1 MSSRLVYETKRP
13 LESRANSMPLAAGST
28 FGVYS
33 ILGPLG
39 SGGMGEVYRAFDTRL
54 GREVAVKTL
63 PEAFSS
69 DPERLARF
77 EREARMLAALNH
89 PAIAAIYGLEEA
101 GGVRFIVME
110 LVPGDTLSEKLSHG
124 PLPLV
129 EALKIARQIADAL
142 EAAHERGII
151 HRDLKPANIKV
162 TPEGRVK
169 VLDLGLAKAF
179 DAKGTPFEPDV
190 SLSPTIVSDGTQPGV
205 ILGTAEF
212 MSPEQA
218 RGKPVD
224 KRTDIWSFGC
234 VLYELLTG
242 RRIFG
247 GETASDIL
255 AAILTAEPRWD
266 LLPRDTPPRIR
277 ELLRRTLEKDPN
289 RRLRDIGD
297 AGIEI
302 DQARE
307 GFRESPLPIPPP
319 TSRPRV
325 SGKLLAAI
333 GVAAVLVALAAVW
346 IARRPSPPP
355 APGSAIRFL
364 AVLPFKDLSSQP
376 DGQLLGDAFAE
387 TMSARLARVPGL
399 QVVTPRATNEFS
411 AGEKDLERVARSTGA
426 NLILT
431 GAIQRAGDQLR
442 ITCSLVRA
450 PDGVHVGGDEVTTRA
465 SDIFGAQDR
474 LAESVLSWL
483 GAKRGAQSAA
493 QRGAVLLSSAAQ
505 ESYLK
510 AIGALRRYDVPE
522 AIATAVGIL
531 TDLDRRHPDSPL
543 ILAALGR
550 AYLNQFEI
558 TRDPASAERAMAA
571 CEAARK
577 LDDRLPEV
585 HTTLGQVLKMTGKPA
600 EAAEEFERA
609 LAAQPSSIDA
619 LLGLADAYRA
629 TGSSRAEATYRRA
642 LALQPSYWAVYNQFG
657 FFYFRGGRY
666 ADAIPMFRE
675 AIRRR
680 PDSVRVY
687 NNLGAAL
694 FKIDRFAEARQAYQS
709 SIQISPSD
717 GAYTNLGN
725 LEYYV
730 GNYRAAAAAFE
741 DATKLTPGKYLY
753 WANLA
758 DAYRWTPELASR
770 APGAYEKAAHLAQGE
785 LALNPDNAAAHAT
798 LAICDAKLGRM
809 DPARQHIQRALEI
822 EPANPDH
829 LLYAAIIAELAG
841 KSDDAIG
848 WIRKAVK
855 AGLGAAQIERE
866 PELKNL
872 RSFPGFGEAVA
883 SAKGRA

>member
-1 MSSRLVYETKRP
+1 
-13 LESRANSMPLAAGST
+13 MPLAAGSK

-63 PEAFSS
+63 PEEFSR

-101 GGVRFIVME
+101 DGGMFIVME
-110 LVPGDTLSEKLSHG
+110 LVPGETLSEKLSHG
-124 PLPLV
+124 PVPLD

-179 DAKGTPFEPDV
+179 DAKSTGSEPDL

-247 GETASDIL
+247 GETASDVL

-266 LLPRDTPPRIR
+266 LLPPDTPPRVR
-277 ELLRRTLEKDPN
+277 ELLRRSLEKDPN

-302 DQARE
+302 DHARD
-307 GFRESPLPIPPP
+307 GVRERPVAPAVPPA
-319 TSRPRV
+319 PRV
-325 SGKLLAAI
+325 RVSSKRVAAI
-333 GVAAVLVALAAVW
+333 ATAAAAFVLATLW
-346 IARRPSPPP
+346 FARRPLPPVAP
-355 APGSAIRFL
+355 AAAPGVRFL
-364 AVLPFKDLSSQP
+364 AVLPFKDLSGQA

-387 TMSARLARVPGL
+387 TMSARLAKVSGV
-399 QVVTPRATNEFS
+399 QIVTPRATNAFS
-411 AGEKDLERVARSTGA
+411 AGEKDLDRVAKSTGA
-426 NLILT
+426 NLILA

-450 PDGVHVGGDEVTTRA
+450 PDGVHVGGEEVTTSA

-483 GAKRGAQSAA
+483 GAKRGTGSPEHKGSA
-493 QRGAVLLSSAAQ
+493 LLSSESQ

-522 AIATAVGIL
+522 SVATAVRIL
-531 TDLDRRHPDSPL
+531 TDLDRRYPDSPL

-550 AYLNQFEI
+550 AHLNEFEI
-558 TRDPASAERAMAA
+558 TREPASAERAIAA
-571 CEAARK
+571 CAAARK
-577 LDDRLPEV
+577 LDDGLPEV
-585 HTTLGQVLKMTGKPA
+585 HTTLGEVLNLTGKPA
-600 EAAEEFERA
+600 EAKEEFERA
-609 LAAQPSSIDA
+609 LAAQPSSVDA
-619 LLGLADAYRA
+619 LLGLAAAYRS
-629 TGSSRAEATYRRA
+629 TGSPEAEATYRRA
-642 LALQPSYWAVYNQFG
+642 LALQPGYWAVYNQFG
-657 FFYFRGGRY
+657 VFYYRGGRY
-666 ADAIPMFRE
+666 ADAIPMFQQ
-675 AIRRR
+675 AILRQ
-680 PDSVRVY
+680 PDSVRMY

-694 FKIDRFAEARQAYQS
+694 FKTDRFAEARQAYQS
-709 SIQISPSD
+709 SIRIKPSD
-717 GAYTNLGN
+717 GAWTNLGN

-730 GNYRAAAAAFE
+730 GDYRAAAAAFGE
-741 DATKLTPGKYLY
+741 AARMTPGKYLY
-753 WANLA
+753 WANLG
-758 DAYRWTPELASR
+758 DAYRWTPELAIQ
-770 APGAYEKAAHLAQGE
+770 APAAYEKAVRLAEGE
-785 LALNPDNAAAHAT
+785 LALNPDNAGAHAT
-798 LAICDAKLGRM
+798 VAICDAKLGRD
-809 DPARQHIQRALEI
+809 DPARRHIRRALEI
-822 EPANPDH
+822 EPDNPDH
-829 LLYAAIIAELAG
+829 LLYAAIIAEIAG
-841 KSDDAIG
+841 KSDEAID
-848 WIRKAVK
+848 WVRKAMK

-866 PELKNL
+866 PELRKL
-872 RSFPGFGEAVA
+872 RSLPGFGEAIA
-883 SAKGRA
+883 AAKTRT

>member
-1 MSSRLVYETKRP
+1 M
-13 LESRANSMPLAAGST
+13 ALAPGSK
-28 FGVYS
+28 FGTYS

-54 GREVAVKTL
+54 GREVALKTL
-63 PEAFSS
+63 PEAFAG

-89 PAIAAIYGLEEA
+89 PAIAAIYGLEESE
-101 GGVRFIVME
+101 GLRFIVME
-110 LVPGDTLSEKLSHG
+110 LVPGDTLSERLSHG
-124 PLPLV
+124 PLPLD
-129 EALKIARQIADAL
+129 EALQIARQIAEAL

-162 TPEGRVK
+162 TPNGRVK

-179 DAKGTPFEPDV
+179 DAKSTGSEPDL
-190 SLSPTIVSDGTQPGV
+190 SLSPTLVSEGTQPGV

-247 GETASDIL
+247 GETPSDVL

-266 LLPRDTPPRIR
+266 RLPPDTPPRIR
-277 ELLRRTLEKDPN
+277 ELLRRSLEKDPN

-302 DQARE
+302 DHARE
-307 GFRESPLPIPPP
+307 GRREAPPPVPLPVLPAPPA
-319 TSRPRV
+319 PRGRL
-325 SGKLLAAI
+325 SNAPLAAI
-333 GVAAVLVALAAVW
+333 GAVVGAVVVAVVAVVLWSRAQPA
-346 IARRPSPPP
+346 PP
-355 APGSAIRFL
+355 AAPARPGVRFL
-364 AVLPFKDLSSQP
+364 AVLPFKDFSGQP

-387 TMSARLARVPGL
+387 TMSARLAQVPGL
-399 QVVTPRATNEFS
+399 QVVTPRATSEFS
-411 AGEKDLERVARSTGA
+411 AGEKDLERVARATGA
-426 NLILT
+426 SLILA
-431 GAIQRAGDQLR
+431 GAVQRAGDQLR

-450 PDGVHVGGDEVTTRA
+450 PDGVHVGGEEVTTRA

-474 LAESVLSWL
+474 LADSVISWL
-483 GAKRGAQSAA
+483 GAKRVAE
-493 QRGAVLLSSAAQ
+493 RGGRARNALLDSAAQ
-505 ESYLK
+505 EGYLK

-522 AIATAVGIL
+522 SVATAVKIL
-531 TDLDRRHPDSPL
+531 TDLDRKNPGSPL

-558 TRDPASAERAMAA
+558 TRDPAAADRAIAA

-577 LDDRLPEV
+577 IDDRLPEV
-585 HTTLGQVLKMTGKPA
+585 STTLGQVLEVTGKSS
-600 EAAEEFERA
+600 EAAKEFERA
-609 LAAQPSSIDA
+609 LAVQPSSVDA
-619 LLGLADAYRA
+619 LLGLASAYRS
-629 TGSSRAEATYRRA
+629 TGDPRAEATYRRA
-642 LALQPSYWAVYNQFG
+642 LALQPGYWAVYNQLAV
-657 FFYFRGGRY
+657 FYYLGGRY
-666 ADAIPMFRE
+666 ADAVPMFRQ
-675 AIRRR
+675 AIRLR
-680 PDSVRVY
+680 PDSVRLY
-687 NNLGAAL
+687 NNLGATL
-694 FKIDRFAEARQAYQS
+694 FKLDRFAEARTVYQS
-709 SIQISPSD
+709 SIRVNPSD

-730 GNYRAAAAAFE
+730 GNYRQAAAAFE
-741 DATKLTPGKYLY
+741 QAVKLTPGKYLY
-753 WANLA
+753 WANLG

-770 APGAYEKAAHLAQGE
+770 APEAYEKAASLAERE
-785 LALNPDNAAAHAT
+785 LALNPDNATAHAT
-798 LAICDAKLGRM
+798 LAICDAKLGRK
-809 DPARQHIQRALEI
+809 DPAHRHLERALQI

-829 LLYAAIIAELAG
+829 LLYAAIISEIG
-841 KSDDAIG
+841 GGSDEAIE

-855 AGLGAAQIERE
+855 AGAGASQIERE
-866 PELKNL
+866 PELKSL
-872 RSFPGFGEAVA
+872 RGRPDFAEAIA
-883 SAKGRA
+883 AAKSRA

>member
-1 MSSRLVYETKRP
+1 
-13 LESRANSMPLAAGST
+13 MPLATGSK

-39 SGGMGEVYRAFDTRL
+39 SGGMGEVYRALDTRL

-63 PEAFSS
+63 PEEFSR

-89 PAIAAIYGLEEA
+89 PSIAAIYGLEESEDA
-101 GGVRFIVME
+101 RFIVME
-110 LVPGDTLSEKLSHG
+110 LVPGETLSERLSHG
-124 PLPLV
+124 PLPLD
-129 EALKIARQIADAL
+129 EALKVARQIADAL
-142 EAAHERGII
+142 ETAHERGII

-169 VLDLGLAKAF
+169 VLDLGLAKVL
-179 DAKGTPFEPDV
+179 DAKATGSEPDL

-247 GETASDIL
+247 GETASDVL

-266 LLPRDTPPRIR
+266 LLPPEIPARIR
-277 ELLRRTLEKDPN
+277 DLLRRSLQKDPN
-289 RRLRDIGD
+289 HRLRDVGD
-297 AGIEI
+297 ARIEI
-302 DQARE
+302 DQALDALR
-307 GFRESPLPIPPP
+307 GSPIPVEPP
-319 TSRPRV
+319 APRPRA
-325 SGKLLAAI
+325 SGKRLAAI
-333 GVAAVLVALAAVW
+333 GAAAVAAVVAALAVVW
-346 IARRPSPPP
+346 IARRPSAPP
-355 APGSAIRFL
+355 APHSAIRFL
-364 AVLPFKDLSSQP
+364 AVLPFKDLSGQH

-387 TMSARLARVPGL
+387 TMSARLARVPGI
-399 QVVTPRATNEFS
+399 QVVTPRATNELS
-411 AGEKDLERVARSTGA
+411 AGEKNLERVARSTGA
-426 NLILT
+426 SLVLS
-431 GAIQRAGDQLR
+431 GAIQRAGEQLR

-450 PDGVHVGGDEVTTRA
+450 PDGVHIGGEEVTTRT

-483 GAKRGAQSAA
+483 GAKKGTESPARPGAL
-493 QRGAVLLSSAAQ
+493 LLSSDAQ

-522 AIATAVGIL
+522 SITTAVRIL
-531 TDLDRRHPDSPL
+531 TELDQEHPGSPL

-550 AYLNQFEI
+550 AYLNQFEV
-558 TRDPASAERAMAA
+558 TRDPASADRAIAA

-600 EAAEEFERA
+600 EAVGEFERA
-609 LAAQPSSIDA
+609 LAEQPSSIDA

-629 TGSSRAEATYRRA
+629 TGSPQALATYRRA

-657 FFYFRGGRY
+657 FFYYRSGRY
-666 ADAIPMFRE
+666 ADAIPMFRQ

-694 FKIDRFAEARQAYQS
+694 FKIDRFSEARQAYQS
-709 SIQISPSD
+709 SIRISPSD

-741 DATKLTPGKYLY
+741 EATKLTPGKYLY

-770 APGAYEKAAHLAQGE
+770 ALEAYEKAAHLAEGE
-785 LALNPDNAAAHAT
+785 LSLNPDNAAAHAT
-798 LAICDAKLGRM
+798 LAICEAKLGRR
-809 DPARQHIQRALEI
+809 DPARRHIERALEI

-829 LLYAAIIAELAG
+829 LLYAAIIAEVGG
-841 KSDDAIG
+841 KSDEAIA

-866 PELKNL
+866 PELEKL
-872 RSFPGFGEAVA
+872 RKVPAFGEALA
-883 SAKGRA
+883 SAKSRA

>member
-1 MSSRLVYETKRP
+1 
-13 LESRANSMPLAAGST
+13 MPLAAGSK

-63 PEAFSS
+63 PEAFSG

-101 GGVRFIVME
+101 DGVRLIVME

-124 PLPLV
+124 PLPLD

-179 DAKGTPFEPDV
+179 DAKGTGSEPDLE
-190 SLSPTIVSDGTQPGV
+190 LSPTLVSDGTQPGV

-247 GETASDIL
+247 GETASDVL

-277 ELLRRTLEKDPN
+277 ELLRRLLEKDPN
-289 RRLRDIGD
+289 RRLRDVGD

-307 GFRESPLPIPPP
+307 TLRGTPVPVPIPPP
-319 TSRPRV
+319 VSPPRV
-325 SGKLLAAI
+325 SGKRMAAIGAAALAAI
-333 GVAAVLVALAAVW
+333 AALTILWFAS
-346 IARRPSPPP
+346 RRAPAP
-355 APGSAIRFL
+355 APGSTVRFL
-364 AVLPFKDLSSQP
+364 AVLPFKDLSGQP

-387 TMSARLARVPGL
+387 TMSARLSRVPGL

-411 AGEKDLERVARSTGA
+411 AGEKDFERVARSTGA
-426 NLILT
+426 NLILA

-483 GAKRGAQSAA
+483 GAKRGGQSPA
-493 QRGAVLLSSAAQ
+493 RPGAVLLSSAAQ

-510 AIGALRRYDVPE
+510 AIGALRQYDVPE
-522 AIATAVGIL
+522 SIATAVRIL
-531 TDLDRRHPDSPL
+531 TDLDQKHPDSPL

-558 TRDPASAERAMAA
+558 TRDPASAERAIAA

-577 LDDRLPEV
+577 LNDRLPEV

-600 EAAEEFERA
+600 EATEEFERA

-629 TGSSRAEATYRRA
+629 TGNSQAEATYRRA
-642 LALQPSYWAVYNQFG
+642 LALQPSYWAVYNQLG

-694 FKIDRFAEARQAYQS
+694 FKVDRFADARQAYQS
-709 SIQISPSD
+709 SIRISPSD

-741 DATKLTPGKYLY
+741 EATKLTPGKYLY
-753 WANLA
+753 WANLG

-770 APGAYEKAAHLAQGE
+770 APEAYEKAARLAEGE

-809 DPARQHIQRALEI
+809 APARHHIQRALEI

-829 LLYAAIIAELAG
+829 LLYAAIIAEVSG
-841 KSDDAIG
+841 KSDEALD

-855 AGLGAAQIERE
+855 AGLGAAQVERE

-872 RSFPGFGEAVA
+872 RTFPGFGEAVA
-883 SAKGRA
+883 SAKSRA

>member
-1 MSSRLVYETKRP
+1 
-13 LESRANSMPLAAGST
+13 MPLAAGSK

-63 PEAFSS
+63 PGEFSR

-89 PAIAAIYGLEEA
+89 PSIAGIYGLEESDDT
-101 GGVRFIVME
+101 RFIVME
-110 LVPGDTLSEKLSHG
+110 LVPGETLSEKLSHG
-124 PLPLV
+124 PLPLEEV
-129 EALKIARQIADAL
+129 LKIARQIAEAL

-151 HRDLKPANIKV
+151 HRDLKPANVKV
-162 TPEGRVK
+162 TPDGRVK
-169 VLDLGLAKAF
+169 VLDLGLAKVF
-179 DAKGTPFEPDV
+179 DTKVAGSEPDL

-242 RRIFG
+242 RRIFA
-247 GETASDIL
+247 GETASDVL
-255 AAILTAEPRWD
+255 AAILTAEPTWD
-266 LLPRDTPPRIR
+266 ALPAETPARIR
-277 ELLRRTLEKDPN
+277 DLLRRSLQKDAN
-289 RRLRDIGD
+289 HRLRDIGD
-297 AGIEI
+297 ARIEI
-302 DQARE
+302 DQALEALR
-307 GFRESPLPIPPP
+307 GRPFPIPPP
-319 TSRPRV
+319 APHRRRV
-325 SGKLLAAI
+325 SGKRPAAI
-333 GVAAVLVALAAVW
+333 AVAAVAAALVATLAIVW
-346 IARRPSPPP
+346 TERRSSAP
-355 APGSAIRFL
+355 AAPRSAARFL
-364 AVLPFKDLSSQP
+364 AVLPFKDLSGQP

-387 TMSARLARVPGL
+387 TMSARLASVPGL

-411 AGEKDLERVARSTGA
+411 AGEKDLERVARATGA
-426 NLILT
+426 TLVLG

-450 PDGVHVGGDEVTTRA
+450 PDGVHLGGEEVTTRA

-483 GAKRGAQSAA
+483 GARSGARSRGRPAA
-493 QRGAVLLSSAAQ
+493 IPLSSAAQ

-510 AIGALRRYDVPE
+510 AVGALRRYDVPE
-522 AIATAVGIL
+522 SIATAVRIL
-531 TDLDRRHPDSPL
+531 ADLDARYPDSPL

-550 AYLNQFEI
+550 SYLNQYEV
-558 TRDPASAERAMAA
+558 THDRASADRAIAA

-577 LDDRLPEV
+577 IDDRLPEV

-600 EAAEEFERA
+600 EATEEFDRA
-609 LAAQPSSIDA
+609 LAEQPSSIDA
-619 LLGLADAYRA
+619 LLGLADAYRM
-629 TGSSRAEATYRRA
+629 TGNPKAEATYRRA
-642 LALQPSYWAVYNQFG
+642 IALQPTYWAVYNQLG
-657 FFYFRGGRY
+657 FFYYRGGRY
-666 ADAIPMFRE
+666 ADAIPMFRQ
-675 AIRRR
+675 AVTRR

-694 FKIDRFAEARQAYQS
+694 FKIDRFAEARQAYQD
-709 SIQISPSD
+709 SIRISPSD

-725 LEYYV
+725 LEFYV

-741 DATKLTPGKYLY
+741 EAAKLTPKKYLN

-770 APGAYEKAAHLAQGE
+770 AAGAYEKAAHLAEGE
-785 LALNPDNAAAHAT
+785 LSVNPDDAAAHAT

-809 DPARQHIQRALEI
+809 DPARHHIRRALEI
-822 EPANPDH
+822 EPTNPDH
-829 LLYAAIIAELAG
+829 LLYAAIVAEIAG
-841 KSDDAIG
+841 KKDESID

-855 AGLGAAQIERE
+855 AGLGVAQIERE

-872 RSFPGFGEAVA
+872 RSFPGFDEVVA
-883 SAKGRA
+883 SAKHRT

>member
-1 MSSRLVYETKRP
+1 
-13 LESRANSMPLAAGST
+13 MPLATGSK

-39 SGGMGEVYRAFDTRL
+39 SGGMGEVYRALDTRL

-63 PEAFSS
+63 PEEFSR

-77 EREARMLAALNH
+77 EREARTLAALNH
-89 PAIAAIYGLEEA
+89 PSIAAIYGLEESEDA
-101 GGVRFIVME
+101 RFIVME
-110 LVPGDTLSEKLSHG
+110 LVPGETLSEKLSHG
-124 PLPLV
+124 PLPLD
-129 EALKIARQIADAL
+129 EALKVARQIADAL
-142 EAAHERGII
+142 ETAHERGII

-169 VLDLGLAKAF
+169 VLDLGLAKVL
-179 DAKGTPFEPDV
+179 DAKATGSEPGL
-190 SLSPTIVSDGTQPGV
+190 SLSPTLVTDGTQPGV

-247 GETASDIL
+247 GETASDVL

-266 LLPRDTPPRIR
+266 LLPREIPARIR
-277 ELLRRTLEKDPN
+277 DLLRRSLQKDPSH
-289 RRLRDIGD
+289 RLRDVGD
-297 AGIEI
+297 ARIEI
-302 DQARE
+302 DQALDALR
-307 GFRESPLPIPPP
+307 GSPIPVEPP
-319 TSRPRV
+319 APRPRA
-325 SGKLLAAI
+325 SGKRLAAI
-333 GVAAVLVALAAVW
+333 GAAAVAAVVAALAVVW
-346 IARRPSPPP
+346 IARRPSAPP
-355 APGSAIRFL
+355 APHSATRFL
-364 AVLPFKDLSSQP
+364 AVLPFKDLSGQT

-387 TMSARLARVPGL
+387 TMSARLARVPGI
-399 QVVTPRATNEFS
+399 QVVTPRATNELS
-411 AGEKDLERVARSTGA
+411 AGEKNLERVARSTGA
-426 NLILT
+426 SLVLS
-431 GAIQRAGDQLR
+431 GAIQRAGEQLR

-450 PDGVHVGGDEVTTRA
+450 PDGVHIGGEEVTTRT

-483 GAKRGAQSAA
+483 GAKKGTESPARPGAL
-493 QRGAVLLSSAAQ
+493 LLSSDAQ

-510 AIGALRRYDVPE
+510 AIGALRRYDAPE
-522 AIATAVGIL
+522 SITTAVRIL
-531 TDLDRRHPDSPL
+531 TELDQEHPGSPL

-550 AYLNQFEI
+550 AYLNQFEV
-558 TRDPASAERAMAA
+558 TRDPASADRAIAA

-600 EAAEEFERA
+600 EAVGEFERA
-609 LAAQPSSIDA
+609 LAEQPSSIDA

-629 TGSSRAEATYRRA
+629 TGSPQALATYRRA

-657 FFYFRGGRY
+657 FFYYRSGRY
-666 ADAIPMFRE
+666 ADAIPMFRQ

-694 FKIDRFAEARQAYQS
+694 FKIDRFSEARQAYQS
-709 SIQISPSD
+709 SIRISPSD

-741 DATKLTPGKYLY
+741 EATKLTPGKYLY

-770 APGAYEKAAHLAQGE
+770 APEAYEKAAHLAEGE
-785 LALNPDNAAAHAT
+785 LSLNPDNAAAHAT
-798 LAICDAKLGRM
+798 LAICEAKLGRR
-809 DPARQHIQRALEI
+809 DPARRHIERALEI

-829 LLYAAIIAELAG
+829 LLYAAIIAEVGG
-841 KSDDAIG
+841 KSDEAIA

-866 PELKNL
+866 PELKKL
-872 RSFPGFGEAVA
+872 RKVPAFGEALA
-883 SAKGRA
+883 SAKSRA

>member
-1 MSSRLVYETKRP
+1 
-13 LESRANSMPLAAGST
+13 MPLAAGSK

-39 SGGMGEVYRAFDTRL
+39 SGGMGEVYRAYDTRL

-63 PEAFSS
+63 PEAFSR

-77 EREARMLAALNH
+77 EREARMLASLNH
-89 PAIAAIYGLEEA
+89 PSIAAIYGLEESEGA
-101 GGVRFIVME
+101 RFIVME
-110 LVPGDTLSEKLSHG
+110 LVPGETLSEKLSHG
-124 PLPLV
+124 PLPLD
-129 EALKIARQIADAL
+129 ETLKVARQIADAL

-169 VLDLGLAKAF
+169 VLDFGLAKVF
-179 DAKGTPFEPDV
+179 DAKAADSGPDL

-234 VLYELLTG
+234 VLFELLTG

-247 GETASDIL
+247 GETASDVL

-266 LLPRDTPPRIR
+266 ALPPGTPARIR
-277 ELLRRTLEKDPN
+277 DLLRRSLQKDPN
-289 RRLRDIGD
+289 HRLRDVGD
-297 AGIEI
+297 ARIEI
-302 DQARE
+302 DQALEALRQ
-307 GFRESPLPIPPP
+307 SPVPIAIAPPAL
-319 TSRPRV
+319 RRRV
-325 SGKLLAAI
+325 SGKRLAAI
-333 GVAAVLVALAAVW
+333 GAAAVVVAALAIVW
-346 IARRPSPPP
+346 IARRPAPPP

-364 AVLPFKDLSSQP
+364 AVLPFKDLSGQP

-387 TMSARLARVPGL
+387 TMSARLARVPGI
-399 QVVTPRATNEFS
+399 QVVTPRATNQLS
-411 AGEKDLERVARSTGA
+411 AGENDLERVARSTGA
-426 NLILT
+426 SLVVS
-431 GAIQRAGDQLR
+431 GAIQRAGEQLR

-450 PDGVHVGGDEVTTRA
+450 PDGVHIGGEEVTTRT

-483 GAKRGAQSAA
+483 GAKKGAESPA
-493 QRGAVLLSSAAQ
+493 RPGAVLLSSDAQ

-522 AIATAVGIL
+522 SIATAVRIL
-531 TDLDRRHPDSPL
+531 TDLDRRHPGSPL

-550 AYLNQFEI
+550 AHLNEFEI
-558 TRDPASAERAMAA
+558 TRDPASADRAIAA

-600 EAAEEFERA
+600 EATEEFERA
-609 LAAQPSSIDA
+609 LAEQPSSIDA
-619 LLGLADAYRA
+619 LLGLADAQRA
-629 TGSSRAEATYRRA
+629 TGSSQAEATYRRA
-642 LALQPSYWAVYNQFG
+642 LELQPSYWAVYNQFG
-657 FFYFRGGRY
+657 FYYFRSGRY
-666 ADAIPMFRE
+666 ADAIPMFRQ
-675 AIRRR
+675 AVRRR

-709 SIQISPSD
+709 SIRISPSD

-741 DATKLTPGKYLY
+741 EATKLTPGKYLY
-753 WANLA
+753 WANLG
-758 DAYRWTPELASR
+758 DAYRWTPELAGR
-770 APGAYEKAAHLAQGE
+770 APETYEKATQLAERE
-785 LALNPDNAAAHAT
+785 LLLNPDNAAAHAT

-809 DPARQHIQRALEI
+809 DPARRHIERALEI

-829 LLYAAIIAELAG
+829 LLYAAIIAEVGG
-841 KSDDAIG
+841 KSEEAIG

-855 AGLGAAQIERE
+855 AGLGVAQIARE
-866 PELKNL
+866 PELRKL
-872 RSFPGFGEAVA
+872 RSSPGFGEALA
-883 SAKGRA
+883 SAKSRT

>member
-1 MSSRLVYETKRP
+1 
-13 LESRANSMPLAAGST
+13 MPLATGSK

-39 SGGMGEVYRAFDTRL
+39 SGGMGEVYRALDTRL

-63 PEAFSS
+63 PEEFSR

-77 EREARMLAALNH
+77 EREARTLAALNH
-89 PAIAAIYGLEEA
+89 PSIAAIYGLEESEDA
-101 GGVRFIVME
+101 RFIVME
-110 LVPGDTLSEKLSHG
+110 LVPGETLSEKLSHG
-124 PLPLV
+124 PLPLD

-142 EAAHERGII
+142 ETAHERGII

-169 VLDLGLAKAF
+169 VLDLGLAKVL
-179 DAKGTPFEPDV
+179 DAKATGSEPGL
-190 SLSPTIVSDGTQPGV
+190 SLSPTLVTDGTQPGV

-247 GETASDIL
+247 GETASDVL

-266 LLPRDTPPRIR
+266 LLPREIPARIR
-277 ELLRRTLEKDPN
+277 DLLRRSLQKDPSH
-289 RRLRDIGD
+289 RLRDVGD
-297 AGIEI
+297 ARIEI
-302 DQARE
+302 DQALDALR
-307 GFRESPLPIPPP
+307 GSPIPVEPP
-319 TSRPRV
+319 APRPRA
-325 SGKLLAAI
+325 SGKRLAAI
-333 GVAAVLVALAAVW
+333 GAAAVAAVVAALAVVW
-346 IARRPSPPP
+346 IARRPSAPP
-355 APGSAIRFL
+355 APHSATRFL
-364 AVLPFKDLSSQP
+364 AVLPFKDLSGQT

-387 TMSARLARVPGL
+387 TMSARLARVPGI
-399 QVVTPRATNEFS
+399 QVVTPRATNELS
-411 AGEKDLERVARSTGA
+411 AGEKNLERVARSTGA
-426 NLILT
+426 SLVLS
-431 GAIQRAGDQLR
+431 GAIQRAGEQLR

-450 PDGVHVGGDEVTTRA
+450 PDGVHIGGEEVTTRT

-483 GAKRGAQSAA
+483 GAKKGTESPARPGAL
-493 QRGAVLLSSAAQ
+493 LLSSDAQ

-510 AIGALRRYDVPE
+510 AIGALRRYDAPE
-522 AIATAVGIL
+522 SITTAVRIL
-531 TDLDRRHPDSPL
+531 TELDQEHPGSPL

-550 AYLNQFEI
+550 AYLNQFEV
-558 TRDPASAERAMAA
+558 TRDPASADRAIAA

-600 EAAEEFERA
+600 EAVGEFERA
-609 LAAQPSSIDA
+609 LAEQPSSIDA

-629 TGSSRAEATYRRA
+629 TGSPQALATYRRA

-657 FFYFRGGRY
+657 FFYYRSGRY
-666 ADAIPMFRE
+666 ADAIPMFRQ

-694 FKIDRFAEARQAYQS
+694 FKIDRFSEARQAYQS
-709 SIQISPSD
+709 SIRISPSD

-741 DATKLTPGKYLY
+741 EATKLTPGKYLY

-770 APGAYEKAAHLAQGE
+770 APEAYEKAAHLAEGE
-785 LALNPDNAAAHAT
+785 LSLNPDNAAAHAT
-798 LAICDAKLGRM
+798 LAICEAKLGRR
-809 DPARQHIQRALEI
+809 DPARRHIERALEI

-829 LLYAAIIAELAG
+829 LLYAAIIAEVGG
-841 KSDDAIG
+841 KSDEAIA

-866 PELKNL
+866 PELKKL
-872 RSFPGFGEAVA
+872 RKVPAFGEALA
-883 SAKGRA
+883 SAKSRA

>member
-1 MSSRLVYETKRP
+1 
-13 LESRANSMPLAAGST
+13 MPLAAGSK

-33 ILGPLG
+33 ILGPIG

-63 PEAFSS
+63 PAAFSR

-77 EREARMLAALNH
+77 EREARMLASLNH
-89 PAIAAIYGLEEA
+89 PSIAAIYGLEESD
-101 GGVRFIVME
+101 GGRFIVME
-110 LVPGDTLSEKLSHG
+110 LVPGETLSEKVSHG
-124 PLPLV
+124 PLPLD

-169 VLDLGLAKAF
+169 VLDFGLAKAF
-179 DAKGTPFEPDV
+179 DAKPTGSDPDL
-190 SLSPTIVSDGTQPGV
+190 SLSPTLVSDGTQPGV

-247 GETASDIL
+247 GETASDVL

-266 LLPRDTPPRIR
+266 LLPREIPARIR
-277 ELLRRTLEKDPN
+277 DLLRRSLQKDPSH
-289 RRLRDIGD
+289 RLRDVGD
-297 AGIEI
+297 ARIEI
-302 DQARE
+302 DQALDALR
-307 GFRESPLPIPPP
+307 GSPLPVEPPA
-319 TSRPRV
+319 PRRRA
-325 SGKLLAAI
+325 SGKRLAAI
-333 GVAAVLVALAAVW
+333 VAGAVAAVVAALAIVW

-355 APGSAIRFL
+355 APHSTIRFL
-364 AVLPFKDLSSQP
+364 AVLPFKDLSGQP

-387 TMSARLARVPGL
+387 TMSARLARVPGI
-399 QVVTPRATNEFS
+399 QVVTPRATNELS

-426 NLILT
+426 SLVLG
-431 GAIQRAGDQLR
+431 GAIQRVGEQLR

-450 PDGVHVGGDEVTTRA
+450 PDGVHIGGEEVTTRA

-483 GAKRGAQSAA
+483 GAKRGAESLA
-493 QRGAVLLSSAAQ
+493 RPGAVLLSSAAQ

-510 AIGALRRYDVPE
+510 AIGALRRYDVSE
-522 AIATAVGIL
+522 SIATAVRIL
-531 TDLDRRHPDSPL
+531 TDLDRKHPDSPL

-550 AYLNQFEI
+550 AHLNQYEI
-558 TRDPASAERAMAA
+558 TRDPASADRAIAA

-600 EAAEEFERA
+600 EATEEFERA
-609 LAAQPSSIDA
+609 LAEQPSSIDA

-629 TGSSRAEATYRRA
+629 TGNSQAEATYRRA

-657 FFYFRGGRY
+657 SFYYRGGRY
-666 ADAIPMFRE
+666 ADAIPMFRQ

-680 PDSVRVY
+680 PDSVRAY

-709 SIQISPSD
+709 SIRISPSD

-741 DATKLTPGKYLY
+741 EATKLTPGKYLY

-770 APGAYEKAAHLAQGE
+770 AAGAYEKAAHLAEGE
-785 LALNPDNAAAHAT
+785 LSLNPDNAAAHAT
-798 LAICDAKLGRM
+798 LAICYAKLGRL
-809 DPARQHIQRALEI
+809 DPARQHIARALEI

-829 LLYAAIIAELAG
+829 LLYAGIVAEVGG
-841 KSDDAIG
+841 KSDEAIA

-866 PELKNL
+866 PELKKL
-872 RSFPGFGEAVA
+872 RSLPGFGEALA
-883 SAKGRA
+883 SAKSRA

>member
-1 MSSRLVYETKRP
+1 
-13 LESRANSMPLAAGST
+13 MPLAQGSK

-63 PEAFSS
+63 PEAFSG

-101 GGVRFIVME
+101 DGLRLIVME
-110 LVPGDTLSEKLSHG
+110 LVPGETLSEKLSHG
-124 PLPLV
+124 PLPMD

-162 TPEGRVK
+162 TPGGRVK

-179 DAKGTPFEPDV
+179 DTKATGSEPDLT
-190 SLSPTIVSDGTQPGV
+190 LSPTLVSDGTQPGV

-234 VLYELLTG
+234 VLYEMLTG

-247 GETASDIL
+247 GETASDVL

-266 LLPRDTPPRIR
+266 LLPSDTPPRIR
-277 ELLRRTLEKDPN
+277 ELLRRLLEKDPN
-289 RRLRDIGD
+289 RRLRDVGD

-307 GFRESPLPIPPP
+307 GYRESPPAPAPQIHRGP
-319 TSRPRV
+319 V
-325 SGKLLAAI
+325 SGKRTAAI
-333 GVAAVLVALAAVW
+333 AAAALAAVAAFAILW
-346 IARRPSPPP
+346 FYNRRPPVP
-355 APGSAIRFL
+355 APRSAIRFL
-364 AVLPFKDLSSQP
+364 AVLPFKDLSGQP

-387 TMSARLARVPGL
+387 TMSARLSRVPGV

-411 AGEKDLERVARSTGA
+411 AGERDLERIAGSTGA
-426 NLILT
+426 NLILA

-442 ITCSLVRA
+442 ITCSLVQA

-474 LAESVLSWL
+474 LAASVLSWL
-483 GAKRGAQSAA
+483 GAKRGAESPARTGAA
-493 QRGAVLLSSAAQ
+493 LLSSAAQ

-522 AIATAVGIL
+522 SIATAVRIL
-531 TDLDRRHPDSPL
+531 TELDRKHPDSPL

-558 TRDPASAERAMAA
+558 TRDPASAERAIAA

-577 LDDRLPEV
+577 VDDRLPEV

-600 EAAEEFERA
+600 EAAEEFESA
-609 LAAQPSSIDA
+609 LAEQPSSIEA

-629 TGSSRAEATYRRA
+629 TGNPQAEATYRRA

-666 ADAIPMFRE
+666 ADAIPMFQQ

-694 FKIDRFAEARQAYQS
+694 FKVDRFADARQAYQS
-709 SIQISPSD
+709 SIRISPSD

-741 DATKLTPGKYLY
+741 EATKLTPGKYLY
-753 WANLA
+753 WANLG
-758 DAYRWTPELASR
+758 DAYRWTPELSGR
-770 APGAYEKAAHLAQGE
+770 APAAYEKAARLAEGE
-785 LALNPDNAAAHAT
+785 LALNPDDAAAHAT

-809 DPARQHIQRALEI
+809 GPARHHIQRALEI

-829 LLYAAIIAELAG
+829 LLYAAILANVSG
-841 KSDDAIG
+841 KSDEAID

-872 RSFPGFGEAVA
+872 RTLPGFGEAVA
-883 SAKGRA
+883 SAKSRA

>member
-1 MSSRLVYETKRP
+1 
-13 LESRANSMPLAAGST
+13 MPLAVGSK

-63 PEAFSS
+63 PGEFSR

-89 PAIAAIYGLEEA
+89 PSIAGIYGLEESDDT
-101 GGVRFIVME
+101 RFIVME
-110 LVPGDTLSEKLSHG
+110 LVPGETLSEKLSHG
-124 PLPLV
+124 PLPLE
-129 EALKIARQIADAL
+129 EALKIARQIAEAL

-151 HRDLKPANIKV
+151 HRDLKPANVKV
-162 TPEGRVK
+162 TPDGRVK
-169 VLDLGLAKAF
+169 VLDLGLAKVF
-179 DAKGTPFEPDV
+179 DTKVAGSEPDL

-242 RRIFG
+242 RRIFA
-247 GETASDIL
+247 GETASDVL
-255 AAILTAEPRWD
+255 AAILTAEPTWD
-266 LLPRDTPPRIR
+266 ALPAETPARIR
-277 ELLRRTLEKDPN
+277 DLLRRSLQKDAN
-289 RRLRDIGD
+289 HRLRDIGD
-297 AGIEI
+297 ARIEI
-302 DQARE
+302 DQALEALR
-307 GFRESPLPIPPP
+307 GRSFPIRPPAPL
-319 TSRPRV
+319 RRRV
-325 SGKLLAAI
+325 SGKRPAAI
-333 GVAAVLVALAAVW
+333 AVAAVAAALVATLAIVW
-346 IARRPSPPP
+346 TERRSSAP
-355 APGSAIRFL
+355 AAPRSAARFL
-364 AVLPFKDLSSQP
+364 AVLPFKDLSGQP

-387 TMSARLARVPGL
+387 TMSARLASVPGL

-411 AGEKDLERVARSTGA
+411 AGEKDLERVARATGA
-426 NLILT
+426 TLVLG

-450 PDGVHVGGDEVTTRA
+450 PDGVHLGGEEVTTSA

-483 GAKRGAQSAA
+483 GARSGARSRGRPA
-493 QRGAVLLSSAAQ
+493 AVLLSSAAQ

-510 AIGALRRYDVPE
+510 AVGALRRYDVPE
-522 AIATAVGIL
+522 SIATAVRIL
-531 TDLDRRHPDSPL
+531 TDLDARYPDSPL

-550 AYLNQFEI
+550 SYLNQYEV
-558 TRDPASAERAMAA
+558 THDRASADRAIAA

-577 LDDRLPEV
+577 IDDRLPEV

-600 EAAEEFERA
+600 EATEEFDRA
-609 LAAQPSSIDA
+609 LAEQPSSIDA
-619 LLGLADAYRA
+619 LLGLADAYRM
-629 TGSSRAEATYRRA
+629 TGDPKAEATYRRA
-642 LALQPSYWAVYNQFG
+642 LALQPTYWAVYNQLG
-657 FFYFRGGRY
+657 FFYYRGGRY
-666 ADAIPMFRE
+666 ADAIPMFRQ
-675 AIRRR
+675 AVTRR

-694 FKIDRFAEARQAYQS
+694 FKIDRFAEARQAYQD
-709 SIQISPSD
+709 SIRISPSD

-725 LEYYV
+725 LEFYV

-741 DATKLTPGKYLY
+741 EAAKLTPKKYLN

-770 APGAYEKAAHLAQGE
+770 AAGAYEKAAHLAEGE
-785 LALNPDNAAAHAT
+785 LSVNPDDAAAHAT

-809 DPARQHIQRALEI
+809 DPARHHIRRALEI
-822 EPANPDH
+822 EPTNPDH
-829 LLYAAIIAELAG
+829 LLYAAIVAEIAG
-841 KSDDAIG
+841 KKDESID

-872 RSFPGFGEAVA
+872 RSFPGFDEVVA
-883 SAKGRA
+883 SAKHRT

>member
-1 MSSRLVYETKRP
+1 
-13 LESRANSMPLAAGST
+13 MPLAAGSK

-63 PEAFSS
+63 PEAFSG

-89 PAIAAIYGLEEA
+89 PSIAAIYGLEEA
-101 GGVRFIVME
+101 DGVRFIVME
-110 LVPGDTLSEKLSHG
+110 LVPGETLSEKLSHG
-124 PLPLV
+124 PLPLD
-129 EALKIARQIADAL
+129 EALKVARQIADAL
-142 EAAHERGII
+142 EAAHERGVI

-169 VLDLGLAKAF
+169 VLDLGLAKVF
-179 DAKGTPFEPDV
+179 DAKSTGSSPDL
-190 SLSPTIVSDGTQPGV
+190 SLSPTLVSDGTQPGV

-247 GETASDIL
+247 GETASDVL

-277 ELLRRTLEKDPN
+277 ELLRRSLEKDPN
-289 RRLRDIGD
+289 RRLRDVGD

-307 GFRESPLPIPPP
+307 VFRVRPLRPAPQA
-319 TSRPRV
+319 SRPRV
-325 SGKLLAAI
+325 SGKRLAAI
-333 GVAAVLVALAAVW
+333 GAAAAAVVLAVLW
-346 IARRPSPPP
+346 FTSRRAPVP
-355 APGSAIRFL
+355 APGSATRFL
-364 AVLPFKDLSSQP
+364 AVLPFKDFSGQP

-387 TMSARLARVPGL
+387 TMSARLANVPGL
-399 QVVTPRATNEFS
+399 QVVTPRAANEFS
-411 AGEKDLERVARSTGA
+411 AGEKDLERIARSTGA
-426 NLILT
+426 NLILA

-450 PDGVHVGGDEVTTRA
+450 PDGVHLGGDEVTTGA

-483 GAKRGAQSAA
+483 GAKREAESPAGP
-493 QRGAVLLSSAAQ
+493 GTVLLSSAAQ

-522 AIATAVGIL
+522 SIETAVRIL
-531 TDLDRRHPDSPL
+531 TDLDRKHPDSPL

-550 AYLNQFEI
+550 ASLNQFEI
-558 TRDPASAERAMAA
+558 TRDPALAERAIAA

-600 EAAEEFERA
+600 EAIGEFERA
-609 LAAQPSSIDA
+609 LAEQPSSIDA
-619 LLGLADAYRA
+619 LLGLADAYRT
-629 TGSSRAEATYRRA
+629 TGNPLAEATYRRA
-642 LALQPSYWAVYNQFG
+642 LAMQPSYWAVYNQFG
-657 FFYFRGGRY
+657 FFYFRNGRY
-666 ADAIPMFRE
+666 ADAIPMFRQ

-694 FKIDRFAEARQAYQS
+694 FKVDRFADARQAYQS
-709 SIQISPSD
+709 SIRISPSD

-741 DATKLTPGKYLY
+741 QATKLTPGKYLY

-770 APGAYEKAAHLAQGE
+770 APEAYEKAARLAERE

-809 DPARQHIQRALEI
+809 DPARHHIRRALEI
-822 EPANPDH
+822 EPTNPDH
-829 LLYAAIIAELAG
+829 LLYAAIVAEVAG
-841 KSDDAIG
+841 RSDDAID

-872 RSFPGFGEAVA
+872 RSLPGFGEAVA
-883 SAKGRA
+883 SAKSRS

>member
-1 MSSRLVYETKRP
+1 
-13 LESRANSMPLAAGST
+13 MPLTAGSK

-63 PEAFSS
+63 PEEFSR

-101 GGVRFIVME
+101 GDVRFIVME
-110 LVPGDTLSEKLSHG
+110 LVPGETLSEKLSHG
-124 PLPLV
+124 PLPLD

-179 DAKGTPFEPDV
+179 DVKGTGPEPDLE
-190 SLSPTIVSDGTQPGV
+190 LSPTIVSDGTQPGV

-247 GETASDIL
+247 GETASDVL

-266 LLPRDTPPRIR
+266 LLPPDTPPRIR
-277 ELLRRTLEKDPN
+277 ELLRRSLEKDPN
-289 RRLRDIGD
+289 RRLRDVGD

-307 GFRESPLPIPPP
+307 GFRGSPVPTMPPP
-319 TSRPRV
+319 PSRPRV
-325 SGKLLAAI
+325 SDKRLAAI
-333 GVAAVLVALAAVW
+333 GVAALLVALATVW
-346 IARRPSPPP
+346 IARRTSPPP

-364 AVLPFKDLSSQP
+364 AVLPFKDLSGQP

-426 NLILT
+426 NLILA

-450 PDGVHVGGDEVTTRA
+450 PDGVHVGGDEVTTRV

-483 GAKRGAQSAA
+483 GAKRGAQSPA
-493 QRGAVLLSSAAQ
+493 QPGTVLLSSAAQ

-522 AIATAVGIL
+522 ANATAVRIL
-531 TDLDRRHPDSPL
+531 TDLDRSHPDSSL

-558 TRDPASAERAMAA
+558 TRDPASAKRAIAA

-600 EAAEEFERA
+600 EATEEFERA

-629 TGSSRAEATYRRA
+629 TGNPQAEATYRRA

-657 FFYFRGGRY
+657 FYYFRGGRY
-666 ADAIPMFRE
+666 ADAIPMFRQ
-675 AIRRR
+675 AIRLR

-694 FKIDRFAEARQAYQS
+694 FKVDRFAEARQAFQS
-709 SIQISPSD
+709 SIRISPSD

-730 GNYRAAAAAFE
+730 GNYRSAAAAFE
-741 DATKLTPGKYLY
+741 EATKLTPGKYLY
-753 WANLA
+753 WANLG
-758 DAYRWTPELASR
+758 DAYRWTPELAGR
-770 APGAYEKAAHLAQGE
+770 APGAYEKAAHLAEGE
-785 LALNPDNAAAHAT
+785 LALNPDDATAHAT

-809 DPARQHIQRALEI
+809 DPARHHIQRALEI

-829 LLYAAIIAELAG
+829 LLYAAIIAEVGG
-841 KSDDAIG
+841 KSGDAID

-883 SAKGRA
+883 SAKSRA

>member
-1 MSSRLVYETKRP
+1 
-13 LESRANSMPLAAGST
+13 MPLATGSK

-39 SGGMGEVYRAFDTRL
+39 SGGMGEVYRALDTRL

-63 PEAFSS
+63 PEEFSR

-77 EREARMLAALNH
+77 EREARTLAALNH
-89 PAIAAIYGLEEA
+89 PSIAAIYGLEESEDA
-101 GGVRFIVME
+101 RFIVME
-110 LVPGDTLSEKLSHG
+110 LVPGETLSERLSHG
-124 PLPLV
+124 PLPLD
-129 EALKIARQIADAL
+129 EALKVARQIADAL
-142 EAAHERGII
+142 ETAHERGII

-169 VLDLGLAKAF
+169 VLDLGLAKVL
-179 DAKGTPFEPDV
+179 DAKATGSEPDL

-247 GETASDIL
+247 GETASDVL

-266 LLPRDTPPRIR
+266 LLPPEIPARIR
-277 ELLRRTLEKDPN
+277 DLLRRSLQKDPN
-289 RRLRDIGD
+289 HRLRDVGD
-297 AGIEI
+297 ARIEI
-302 DQARE
+302 DQALDALR
-307 GFRESPLPIPPP
+307 GSPIPVEPP
-319 TSRPRV
+319 APRPRA
-325 SGKLLAAI
+325 SGKRLAAI
-333 GVAAVLVALAAVW
+333 GAAAVAAVVAALAVVW
-346 IARRPSPPP
+346 IARRPSAPP
-355 APGSAIRFL
+355 APHSAIRFL
-364 AVLPFKDLSSQP
+364 AVLPFKDLSGQP

-387 TMSARLARVPGL
+387 TMSARLARVPGI
-399 QVVTPRATNEFS
+399 QVVTPRATNELS
-411 AGEKDLERVARSTGA
+411 AGEKNLERVARSTGA
-426 NLILT
+426 SLVLS
-431 GAIQRAGDQLR
+431 GAIQRAGEQLR

-450 PDGVHVGGDEVTTRA
+450 PDGVHIGGEEVTTRT

-483 GAKRGAQSAA
+483 GAKKGTESPARPGAL
-493 QRGAVLLSSAAQ
+493 LLSSDAQ

-522 AIATAVGIL
+522 SITTAVRIL
-531 TDLDRRHPDSPL
+531 TELDQEHPGSPL

-550 AYLNQFEI
+550 AYLNQFEV
-558 TRDPASAERAMAA
+558 TRDPASADRAIAA

-600 EAAEEFERA
+600 EAVGEFERA
-609 LAAQPSSIDA
+609 LAEQPSSIDA

-629 TGSSRAEATYRRA
+629 TGSPQALATYRRA

-657 FFYFRGGRY
+657 FFYYRSGRY
-666 ADAIPMFRE
+666 ADAIPMFRQ

-694 FKIDRFAEARQAYQS
+694 FKIDRFSEARQAYQS
-709 SIQISPSD
+709 SIRISPSD

-741 DATKLTPGKYLY
+741 EATKLTPGKYLY

-770 APGAYEKAAHLAQGE
+770 APEAYEKAAHLAEGE
-785 LALNPDNAAAHAT
+785 LSLNPDNAAAHAT
-798 LAICDAKLGRM
+798 LAICEAKLGRR
-809 DPARQHIQRALEI
+809 DPARRHIERALEI

-829 LLYAAIIAELAG
+829 LLYAAIIAEVGG
-841 KSDDAIG
+841 KSDEAIA

-866 PELKNL
+866 PELEKL
-872 RSFPGFGEAVA
+872 RKVPAFGEALA
-883 SAKGRA
+883 SAKSRA

>member
-1 MSSRLVYETKRP
+1 
-13 LESRANSMPLAAGST
+13 MPLAAGSK

-33 ILGPLG
+33 ILGPIG

-63 PEAFSS
+63 PGEFSR

-89 PAIAAIYGLEEA
+89 PAIAAIYGLEESDDT
-101 GGVRFIVME
+101 RFIVME
-110 LVPGDTLSEKLSHG
+110 LVPGETLSEKLSHG
-124 PLPLV
+124 PLPLD

-142 EAAHERGII
+142 EAAHERGIV
-151 HRDLKPANIKV
+151 HRDLKPANVKV
-162 TPEGRVK
+162 TPDGRVK
-169 VLDLGLAKAF
+169 VLDLGLAKVF
-179 DAKGTPFEPDV
+179 DTKGVGSEPDL

-247 GETASDIL
+247 GETASDVI
-255 AAILTAEPRWD
+255 AAILRAEPRWD
-266 LLPRDTPPRIR
+266 LLPRETPARIR
-277 ELLRRTLEKDPN
+277 DLLRRSLQKDPN
-289 RRLRDIGD
+289 HRLRDVGD
-297 AGIEI
+297 ARIEI
-302 DQARE
+302 DQALEALRT
-307 GFRESPLPIPPP
+307 GPVPIAPPVAPPP
-319 TSRPRV
+319 RPV
-325 SGKLLAAI
+325 SGRRLAAI
-333 GVAAVLVALAAVW
+333 GAAAIAAVIIALAIVW
-346 IARRPSPPP
+346 IARRPRSP
-355 APGSAIRFL
+355 APGSATRFL
-364 AVLPFKDLSSQP
+364 AVLPFKDLSGQP

-399 QVVTPRATNEFS
+399 QIVTPRATNELS
-411 AGEKDLERVARSTGA
+411 AGEKDLDRVARSTGA
-426 NLILT
+426 SLVLA

-450 PDGVHVGGDEVTTRA
+450 PDGVHVGGEEVTTRA
-465 SDIFGAQDR
+465 SDIFDAQDR

-483 GAKRGAQSAA
+483 GAKNRATQSVARRGAP
-493 QRGAVLLSSAAQ
+493 LLSSSAQ

-522 AIATAVGIL
+522 SLATAVRIL
-531 TDLDRRHPDSPL
+531 TDLDARYPDSPL

-550 AYLNQFEI
+550 AYLNQYEI
-558 TRDPASAERAMAA
+558 TRDPAAADRAIAA
-571 CEAARK
+571 CQAARK

-600 EAAEEFERA
+600 EATGEFDRA
-609 LAAQPSSIDA
+609 LAEQPSSVDA
-619 LLGLADAYRA
+619 LLGLADAYRM
-629 TGSSRAEATYRRA
+629 TGDPKAEATYRRA
-642 LALQPSYWAVYNQFG
+642 LELQPSYWAVYNQLG

-666 ADAIPMFRE
+666 AEAIPMFRQ
-675 AIRRR
+675 AIRLRS
-680 PDSVRVY
+680 DSVRVY

-694 FKIDRFAEARQAYQS
+694 FKVDRFAEARQAYQD
-709 SIQISPSD
+709 SIRINPSD

-730 GNYRAAAAAFE
+730 GNYKAAAAAFE
-741 DATKLTPGKYLY
+741 QAAKLTPGKYLN
-753 WANLA
+753 WANLG

-770 APGAYEKAAHLAQGE
+770 APAAYEKAARLAEGE
-785 LALNPDNAAAHAT
+785 LSVNPDNAIAHAT
-798 LAICDAKLGRM
+798 LANCDAKLGRM
-809 DPARQHIQRALEI
+809 DPARRHIRRALEI
-822 EPANPDH
+822 EPTNPDH
-829 LLYAAIIAELAG
+829 LLYAAIIAEIAG
-841 KSDDAIG
+841 KRTESLD

-866 PELKNL
+866 PELKGL
-872 RSFPGFGEAVA
+872 RGFPGFDEAIA
-883 SAKGRA
+883 SAKRRA

>member
-1 MSSRLVYETKRP
+1 
-13 LESRANSMPLAAGST
+13 MPLAPGSK

-54 GREVAVKTL
+54 GREVAIKTL
-63 PEAFSS
+63 PEEFSR

-89 PAIAAIYGLEEA
+89 PSIAAIYGLEEA
-101 GGVRFIVME
+101 DGVRFIVME
-110 LVPGDTLSEKLSHG
+110 LVPGETLSEKLSHG
-124 PLPLV
+124 PLPLD

-179 DAKGTPFEPDV
+179 DARGTGSEPDLE
-190 SLSPTIVSDGTQPGV
+190 LSPTLVSDGTQPGV

-247 GETASDIL
+247 GETASDVL

-277 ELLRRTLEKDPN
+277 ELLRRSLEKDPN
-289 RRLRDIGD
+289 RRLRDVGD

-302 DQARE
+302 DHARE
-307 GFRESPLPIPPP
+307 GLREGPLPIAAQAF
-319 TSRPRV
+319 RPRV
-325 SGKLLAAI
+325 SGKRLAAI
-333 GVAAVLVALAAVW
+333 GAAALAAVATLAILW
-346 IARRPSPPP
+346 FTARRAPTP
-355 APGSAIRFL
+355 ASHSAIRFL
-364 AVLPFKDLSSQP
+364 AVLPFKDLSGQP

-399 QVVTPRATNEFS
+399 QVVTSRATNEFS

-426 NLILT
+426 SLILS

-442 ITCSLVRA
+442 ITCSLVRV

-483 GAKRGAQSAA
+483 GAKRGAESLA
-493 QRGAVLLSSAAQ
+493 RPGTVLLSSAAQ

-522 AIATAVGIL
+522 SIATAVRIL
-531 TDLDRRHPDSPL
+531 TDLDRKHPDSPL

-550 AYLNQFEI
+550 AHLNQFEI
-558 TRDPASAERAMAA
+558 TRDPASADRAIAA

-585 HTTLGQVLKMTGKPA
+585 HTTLGEVLKMTGKPA
-600 EAAEEFERA
+600 EATEEFERA
-609 LAAQPSSIDA
+609 LAEQPSSIDA

-629 TGSSRAEATYRRA
+629 TGNSQAEATYRRA

-657 FFYFRGGRY
+657 FFYFRSGRY
-666 ADAIPMFRE
+666 ADAIPMFRQ

-694 FKIDRFAEARQAYQS
+694 FKIDRFADARQAYQS
-709 SIQISPSD
+709 SIRISPSD

-741 DATKLTPGKYLY
+741 EATKLTPGKYLN

-770 APGAYEKAAHLAQGE
+770 APGAYEKAAHLAEGE
-785 LALNPDNAAAHAT
+785 LSLNPDNATAHAT
-798 LAICDAKLGRM
+798 LAICYAKVGRM
-809 DPARQHIQRALEI
+809 DPARHHIQRALEI

-829 LLYAAIIAELAG
+829 LLYAAIVAEVAG
-841 KSDDAIG
+841 KSDEAIG
-848 WIRKAVK
+848 LIRKAVK

-872 RSFPGFGEAVA
+872 RSLPGFGEALA
-883 SAKGRA
+883 SAKSRS

>member
-1 MSSRLVYETKRP
+1 M
-13 LESRANSMPLAAGST
+13 ALAPGSK
-28 FGVYS
+28 FGAYS

-39 SGGMGEVYRAFDTRL
+39 AGGMGEVYRAFDTRL
-54 GREVAVKTL
+54 GREVALKTL
-63 PEAFSS
+63 PEAFAG

-89 PAIAAIYGLEEA
+89 PAIAAIYGLEESE
-101 GGVRFIVME
+101 GLRFIVME
-110 LVPGDTLSEKLSHG
+110 LVPGDTLSERLSRG
-124 PLPLV
+124 ALPLD
-129 EALKIARQIADAL
+129 EALQVARQIADAL

-162 TPEGRVK
+162 TPGGRVK

-179 DAKGTPFEPDV
+179 DAKTTGSEPDL
-190 SLSPTIVSDGTQPGV
+190 SLSPTLVSEGTQPGV

-247 GETASDIL
+247 GETASDVL

-266 LLPRDTPPRIR
+266 RLPPDTPPRIR
-277 ELLRRTLEKDPN
+277 ELLRRSLEKDPN

-302 DQARE
+302 DHARE
-307 GFRESPLPIPPP
+307 GRREAPRVPLPVLPAVPAPRGRESRAP
-319 TSRPRV
+319 
-325 SGKLLAAI
+325 LAAI
-333 GVAAVLVALAAVW
+333 GAIAGAVVVAVVAVILW
-346 IARRPSPPP
+346 SRARPAPSPVP
-355 APGSAIRFL
+355 APRPGVRFL
-364 AVLPFKDLSSQP
+364 AVLPFKDFSGQP

-411 AGEKDLERVARSTGA
+411 AGEKDLERVARATGA
-426 NLILT
+426 SLILA
-431 GAIQRAGDQLR
+431 GAVQRAGDQLR

-450 PDGVHVGGDEVTTRA
+450 PDGVHVGGEEVTTRA

-483 GAKRGAQSAA
+483 GAKREGEPEGAARSA
-493 QRGAVLLSSAAQ
+493 LLDSAAQ
-505 ESYLK
+505 EGYLK

-522 AIATAVGIL
+522 SVATAVKIL
-531 TDLDRRHPDSPL
+531 TDLDRKNPGSPL

-558 TRDPASAERAMAA
+558 TRDPAAADRAIAA

-577 LDDRLPEV
+577 IDDRLPEV
-585 HTTLGQVLKMTGKPA
+585 STTLGQVLVVKGKSA
-600 EAAEEFERA
+600 EAAQEFERA
-609 LAAQPSSIDA
+609 LAVQPSSVDA
-619 LLGLADAYRA
+619 VLGLASAYRA
-629 TGSSRAEATYRRA
+629 TGDPRAEATYRRA
-642 LALQPSYWAVYNQFG
+642 LALQPGYWAVYNQLAV
-657 FFYFRGGRY
+657 FYYLGGRY
-666 ADAIPMFRE
+666 ADAVPMFRQ
-675 AIRRR
+675 AIRLR
-680 PDSVRVY
+680 PDSVRLY
-687 NNLGAAL
+687 NNLGATL
-694 FKIDRFAEARQAYQS
+694 FKLDRFAEARQAYQS
-709 SIQISPSD
+709 SIRLNASD

-730 GNYRAAAAAFE
+730 GNYRQAAAAFE
-741 DATKLTPGKYLY
+741 QAAKLTPGKYLY
-753 WANLA
+753 WANLG

-770 APGAYEKAAHLAQGE
+770 APEAYEKAANLAVRE
-785 LALNPDNAAAHAT
+785 LALNPDNATAHAT
-798 LAICDAKLGRM
+798 LAICDAKLGRK
-809 DPARQHIQRALEI
+809 DPARRHIERALEI
-822 EPANPDH
+822 EPTNPDH
-829 LLYAAIIAELAG
+829 LLYAAIIAEIG
-841 KSDDAIG
+841 GRSDEAIE
-848 WIRKAVK
+848 WIGKAVK
-855 AGLGAAQIERE
+855 AGAGASQIERE
-866 PELKNL
+866 PELKSL
-872 RSFPGFGEAVA
+872 R
-883 SAKGRA
+883 GRADFGRALAAAKSRA

>member
-1 MSSRLVYETKRP
+1 
-13 LESRANSMPLAAGST
+13 MPLATGSK

-39 SGGMGEVYRAFDTRL
+39 SGGMGEVYRALDTRL

-63 PEAFSS
+63 PEEFSR

-77 EREARMLAALNH
+77 EREARTLAALNH
-89 PAIAAIYGLEEA
+89 PSIAAIYGLEESEDA
-101 GGVRFIVME
+101 RFIVME
-110 LVPGDTLSEKLSHG
+110 LVPGETLSEKLSHG
-124 PLPLV
+124 PLPLD
-129 EALKIARQIADAL
+129 EALKVARQIADAL
-142 EAAHERGII
+142 ETAHERGII

-169 VLDLGLAKAF
+169 VLDLGLAKVL
-179 DAKGTPFEPDV
+179 DAKATGSEPDL

-247 GETASDIL
+247 GETASDVL

-266 LLPRDTPPRIR
+266 LLPREIPARIR
-277 ELLRRTLEKDPN
+277 DLLRRSLQKDPSH
-289 RRLRDIGD
+289 RLRDVGD
-297 AGIEI
+297 ARIEI
-302 DQARE
+302 DQALDALR
-307 GFRESPLPIPPP
+307 GSPIPVEPP
-319 TSRPRV
+319 APRPRA
-325 SGKLLAAI
+325 SGKRLAAI
-333 GVAAVLVALAAVW
+333 GAAAVAAVVAALAVVW
-346 IARRPSPPP
+346 IARRPSAPP
-355 APGSAIRFL
+355 APHSATRFL
-364 AVLPFKDLSSQP
+364 AVLPFKDLSGQP

-387 TMSARLARVPGL
+387 TMSARLARVPGI
-399 QVVTPRATNEFS
+399 QVVTPRATNELS
-411 AGEKDLERVARSTGA
+411 AGEKNLERVARSTGA
-426 NLILT
+426 SLVLS
-431 GAIQRAGDQLR
+431 GAIQRAGEQLR

-450 PDGVHVGGDEVTTRA
+450 PDGVHIGGEEVTTRT

-483 GAKRGAQSAA
+483 GAKKGTESPARPGAL
-493 QRGAVLLSSAAQ
+493 LLSSDAQ

-522 AIATAVGIL
+522 SITTAVRIL
-531 TDLDRRHPDSPL
+531 TELDQEHPGSPL

-550 AYLNQFEI
+550 AYLNQFEV
-558 TRDPASAERAMAA
+558 TRDPASADRAIAA

-600 EAAEEFERA
+600 EAVGEFERA
-609 LAAQPSSIDA
+609 LAEQPSSIDA

-629 TGSSRAEATYRRA
+629 TGSPQALATYRRA

-657 FFYFRGGRY
+657 FFYYRSGRY
-666 ADAIPMFRE
+666 ADAIPMFRQ

-694 FKIDRFAEARQAYQS
+694 FKIDRFSEARQAYQS
-709 SIQISPSD
+709 SIRISPSD

-741 DATKLTPGKYLY
+741 EATKLTPGKYLY

-770 APGAYEKAAHLAQGE
+770 APEAYEKAAHLAEGE
-785 LALNPDNAAAHAT
+785 LSLNPDNAAAHAT
-798 LAICDAKLGRM
+798 LAICEAKLGRR
-809 DPARQHIQRALEI
+809 DPARRHIERALEI

-829 LLYAAIIAELAG
+829 LLYAAIIAEVGG
-841 KSDDAIG
+841 KSDEAIA

-866 PELKNL
+866 PELKKL
-872 RSFPGFGEAVA
+872 RKVPAFGEALA
-883 SAKGRA
+883 SAKSRA

>member
-1 MSSRLVYETKRP
+1 
-13 LESRANSMPLAAGST
+13 MPLAAGSK

-63 PEAFSS
+63 PEEFSR

-89 PAIAAIYGLEEA
+89 PSIAAIYGLEESD
-101 GGVRFIVME
+101 GGRFIVME
-110 LVPGDTLSEKLSHG
+110 LVPGETLSEKLSHG
-124 PLPLV
+124 PLPLD

-179 DAKGTPFEPDV
+179 DAKSTGSDPDL

-218 RGKPVD
+218 RGKAVD

-247 GETASDIL
+247 GETASDVL

-266 LLPRDTPPRIR
+266 LLPPDTPPRLR
-277 ELLRRTLEKDPN
+277 DLLRRSLEKDPN

-302 DQARE
+302 DHVRDALRERPSAPAVVAPVAR
-307 GFRESPLPIPPP
+307 P
-319 TSRPRV
+319 RPRV
-325 SGKLLAAI
+325 SAKRIAAI
-333 GVAAVLVALAAVW
+333 AAAAAALALAVTW
-346 IARRPSPPP
+346 LARRPLAPPVLP
-355 APGSAIRFL
+355 TATGAVRFL
-364 AVLPFKDLSSQP
+364 AVLPFKDLSGQA

-387 TMSARLARVPGL
+387 TMSARLARVPGV
-399 QVVTPRATNEFS
+399 QIVTPRATNAFS
-411 AGEKDLERVARSTGA
+411 AGEKDLERVAKSTGA
-426 NLILT
+426 NLILQ

-483 GAKRGAQSAA
+483 GGKRSAESAA
-493 QRGAVLLSSAAQ
+493 RSRPVLLTSESQ

-510 AIGALRRYDVPE
+510 AIGALRRYDSPE
-522 AIATAVGIL
+522 SVATAVRIL
-531 TDLDRRHPDSPL
+531 TDLDRKYPGSPL

-550 AYLNQFEI
+550 AHLNEFQI
-558 TRDPASAERAMAA
+558 TRDRKSADRAIAA

-577 LDDRLPEV
+577 QDDGLPEV
-585 HTTLGQVLKMTGKPA
+585 HATLGEILNLTGKPA
-600 EAAEEFERA
+600 EAAEEFQRA
-609 LAAQPSSIDA
+609 LAAQPSSVDA
-619 LLGLADAYRA
+619 LLGLGEAYRA
-629 TGSSRAEATYRRA
+629 TGNPGAEATYRRA
-642 LALQPSYWAVYNQFG
+642 LALQPGYWAVYNQLG
-657 FFYFRGGRY
+657 VFYYRAGRY
-666 ADAIPMFRE
+666 ADAIPMFQQ
-675 AIRRR
+675 AIRRQ
-680 PDSVRVY
+680 PDSVRMY

-694 FKIDRFAEARQAYQS
+694 FKTDRFEEARQAYQN
-709 SIQISPSD
+709 SIRIKPSD

-725 LEYYV
+725 VEYYV

-741 DATKLTPGKYLY
+741 EATRLTPAKYLY
-753 WANLA
+753 WANLG
-758 DAYRWTPELASR
+758 DAYRWTPELSSR
-770 APGAYEKAAHLAQGE
+770 APAAYEKAAQLAEGE
-785 LALNPDNAAAHAT
+785 LSLNPDNADAHAA
-798 LAICDAKLGRM
+798 LAICDAKLGRA
-809 DPARQHIQRALEI
+809 DPARRHVQRAMELE
-822 EPANPDH
+822 PDNPDH
-829 LLYAAIIAELAG
+829 LLYAAIVDDLAG
-841 KSDDAIG
+841 RTDDALA

-855 AGLGAAQIERE
+855 AGVGAAQIERE

-872 RSFPGFGEAVA
+872 RTNPGFTESLAPVRTPG
-883 SAKGRA
+883 STGSR

>member
-1 MSSRLVYETKRP
+1 
-13 LESRANSMPLAAGST
+13 MPLATGSK

-63 PEAFSS
+63 PEAFSG

-101 GGVRFIVME
+101 DGIRFIVME
-110 LVPGDTLSEKLSHG
+110 LVPGETLSEKLSHG
-124 PLPLV
+124 ALPLD
-129 EALKIARQIADAL
+129 EALKVARQIADAL

-179 DAKGTPFEPDV
+179 DAKATGSDPDL
-190 SLSPTIVSDGTQPGV
+190 SLSPTLVSDGTQPGV

-247 GETASDIL
+247 GETASDVL

-266 LLPRDTPPRIR
+266 LLPSDTPPRIR
-277 ELLRRTLEKDPN
+277 ELLRRSLEKDPN
-289 RRLRDIGD
+289 RRLRDVGD

-302 DQARE
+302 DHVRE
-307 GFRESPLPIPPP
+307 GRREAPIAVPAPAAVTARR
-319 TSRPRV
+319 TSGAPR
-325 SGKLLAAI
+325 AAI
-333 GVAAVLVALAAVW
+333 AAIAAAVLVAVAVLLLW
-346 IARRPSPPP
+346 SRGRPAQPSPT
-355 APGSAIRFL
+355 ARPGVRFL
-364 AVLPFKDLSSQP
+364 AVLPFKDFSGQP

-387 TMSARLARVPGL
+387 TMSARLAKVPGV

-411 AGEKDLERVARSTGA
+411 AGEKDLDRVARATGA
-426 NLILT
+426 SLVLG

-450 PDGVHVGGDEVTTRA
+450 PDGVHVGGDEVTTRS

-474 LAESVLSWL
+474 LAESVMSWL
-483 GAKRGAQSAA
+483 GAKGSKSLARPG
-493 QRGAVLLSSAAQ
+493 GIPLSSAAQ

-510 AIGALRRYDVPE
+510 AIGALRRYDVSE
-522 AIATAVGIL
+522 SLATAERLL
-531 TDLDRRHPDSPL
+531 TDHDRKDPDSPL
-543 ILAALGR
+543 IQAALGR
-550 AYLNQFEI
+550 AYLHQFQVS
-558 TRDPASAERAMAA
+558 RDPASAERAIAA

-585 HTTLGQVLKMTGKPA
+585 STTLGEVLNVTGKPA
-600 EAAEEFERA
+600 EAADEFERA
-609 LAAQPSSIDA
+609 LAAQPSSVDA
-619 LLGLADAYRA
+619 LLGLGDAYRA
-629 TGSSRAEATYRRA
+629 TGNPRAEATYRRA
-642 LALQPSYWAVYNQFG
+642 LALQPGYWAVYNQFAV
-657 FFYFRGGRY
+657 FYYLGGRY
-666 ADAIPMFRE
+666 ADAIPMFRQ
-675 AIRRR
+675 ALRLR
-680 PDSVRVY
+680 PDSVRLY

-709 SIQISPSD
+709 SIRINASD

-741 DATKLTPGKYLY
+741 EATKLTPGKYLY
-753 WANLA
+753 WANLG
-758 DAYRWTPELASR
+758 DAYRWTPEFSSR
-770 APGAYEKAAHLAQGE
+770 APAVYEKAVRLAEGE
-785 LALNPDNAAAHAT
+785 LALNPGNATAHAT

-809 DPARQHIQRALEI
+809 DPARHHIERAMEI
-822 EPANPDH
+822 EPTNPDH
-829 LLYAAIIAELAG
+829 LLYAAIVAEVGG
-841 KSDDAIG
+841 KSEEAIE

-855 AGLGAAQIERE
+855 AGLGVSQVQRE
-866 PELKNL
+866 PELRNL
-872 RSFPGFGEAVA
+872 RNISGYNSALA
-883 SAKGRA
+883 SGKSRT

>member
-1 MSSRLVYETKRP
+1 
-13 LESRANSMPLAAGST
+13 MPLAAGSK

-63 PEAFSS
+63 PGEFAR

-89 PAIAAIYGLEEA
+89 PGIAAIYGLEESDDT
-101 GGVRFIVME
+101 RLIVME
-110 LVPGDTLSEKLSHG
+110 LVPGETLSEKLSHG
-124 PLPLV
+124 PLPLD

-142 EAAHERGII
+142 EAAHDRGII
-151 HRDLKPANIKV
+151 HRDLKPANVKV
-162 TPEGRVK
+162 TPDGRVK
-169 VLDLGLAKAF
+169 VLDLGLAKVF
-179 DAKGTPFEPDV
+179 DTKGTGSEPDL

-247 GETASDIL
+247 GETASDVL

-266 LLPRDTPPRIR
+266 ALPRETPARIR
-277 ELLRRTLEKDPN
+277 DLLRRALQKDTN
-289 RRLRDIGD
+289 HRLRDVGD
-297 AGIEI
+297 ARIEI
-302 DQARE
+302 DQALEALRS
-307 GFRESPLPIPPP
+307 GPLPVAAPSPPP
-319 TSRPRV
+319 RRSDRKRF
-325 SGKLLAAI
+325 AAI
-333 GVAAVLVALAAVW
+333 GAAAVVAAVLAALAVVW
-346 IARRPSPPP
+346 TARRSAAPS
-355 APGSAIRFL
+355 APVSTTRFL
-364 AVLPFKDLSSQP
+364 AVLPFKDLSGQP

-387 TMSARLARVPGL
+387 TMSARLASVPGL

-411 AGEKDLERVARSTGA
+411 AGEKDLDRVARSTGA
-426 NLILT
+426 NLVLA

-450 PDGVHVGGDEVTTRA
+450 PDGVHVGGEEVTARA

-483 GAKRGAQSAA
+483 GAKSGPRPRARPGAL
-493 QRGAVLLSSAAQ
+493 LLSSAAQ

-510 AIGALRRYDVPE
+510 AIGALRRYDAPE
-522 AIATAVGIL
+522 SIATAIRIL
-531 TDLDRRHPDSPL
+531 TDLDAKYPDSPL

-550 AYLNQFEI
+550 ADLNQYEL
-558 TRDPASAERAMAA
+558 TRDPAAADRAIAA

-600 EAAEEFERA
+600 EATAEFDRA
-609 LAAQPSSIDA
+609 LAEQPSSVDA
-619 LLGLADAYRA
+619 LLGLADAYRM
-629 TGSSRAEATYRRA
+629 TGDPKAEATYRRA
-642 LALQPSYWAVYNQFG
+642 LALQPSYWAVYNQLG
-657 FFYFRGGRY
+657 FFYYRGGRY
-666 ADAIPMFRE
+666 ADAIPMFRQ

-694 FKIDRFAEARQAYQS
+694 FKIDRFAEARQAYQD
-709 SIQISPSD
+709 SIRISASD

-730 GNYRAAAAAFE
+730 GNYKAAAAAFE
-741 DATKLTPGKYLY
+741 EAAKLSPGKYLN
-753 WANLA
+753 WANLG
-758 DAYRWTPELASR
+758 DAYRWTPELAAR
-770 APGAYEKAAHLAQGE
+770 APEAYEKAVRLAEGE
-785 LALNPDNAAAHAT
+785 LSVNPDNATAHAT
-798 LAICDAKLGRM
+798 LAICAAKLGRM
-809 DPARQHIQRALEI
+809 EPARRHIQRALQI
-822 EPANPDH
+822 EPTNPDH
-829 LLYAAIIAELAG
+829 LLYAAIVAEIGG
-841 KSDDAIG
+841 KKSESIE

-866 PELKNL
+866 PELKDL
-872 RSFPGFGEAVA
+872 RGFPGFDEAIA
-883 SAKGRA
+883 SAKRRG

>member
-1 MSSRLVYETKRP
+1 
-13 LESRANSMPLAAGST
+13 MPLAAGSK

-39 SGGMGEVYRAFDTRL
+39 SGGMGEVYRAVDTRL

-63 PEAFSS
+63 PEEFSR

-77 EREARMLAALNH
+77 EREARMLASLNH
-89 PAIAAIYGLEEA
+89 PSIAAIYGLEESDGA
-101 GGVRFIVME
+101 RFIVME
-110 LVPGDTLSEKLSHG
+110 LVPGETLSEKLSHG
-124 PLPLV
+124 PLLLD
-129 EALKIARQIADAL
+129 EALKVARQIADAL

-169 VLDLGLAKAF
+169 VLDFGLAKVF
-179 DAKGTPFEPDV
+179 DAKATGSGPDL

-247 GETASDIL
+247 GETASDVL

-266 LLPRDTPPRIR
+266 LLPREIPARIR
-277 ELLRRTLEKDPN
+277 DLLRRSLEKDPN
-289 RRLRDIGD
+289 HRLRDVGD
-297 AGIEI
+297 ARIEI
-302 DQARE
+302 DQALEALR
-307 GFRESPLPIPPP
+307 RSPLVIEPPAP
-319 TSRPRV
+319 GRRA
-325 SGKLLAAI
+325 SGKRLAAI
-333 GVAAVLVALAAVW
+333 GAAAVLAAAVATLAIVW
-346 IARRPSPPP
+346 IARQPPLPPP
-355 APGSAIRFL
+355 SSSGTRFL
-364 AVLPFKDLSSQP
+364 AVLPFKDLSGQP

-387 TMSARLARVPGL
+387 TMSARLARVSGI
-399 QVVTPRATNEFS
+399 QVVTPRATNELS

-426 NLILT
+426 SLVLA
-431 GAIQRAGDQLR
+431 GAIQRAGEQLR

-450 PDGVHVGGDEVTTRA
+450 PDGVHIGGEEVTTRA

-483 GAKRGAQSAA
+483 GAKKGTESLARP
-493 QRGAVLLSSAAQ
+493 GAVLLSSDAQ

-522 AIATAVGIL
+522 AIATAVRIL
-531 TDLDRRHPDSPL
+531 TDLDRMHPGSPL

-550 AYLNQFEI
+550 AHLNEFEI
-558 TRDPASAERAMAA
+558 TRDPASADRAIAA

-600 EAAEEFERA
+600 EATEEFERA
-609 LAAQPSSIDA
+609 LAEQPSSIDA

-629 TGSSRAEATYRRA
+629 TGNSQAEATYRRA

-657 FFYFRGGRY
+657 SFYYRGGRY
-666 ADAIPMFRE
+666 ADAIPMFRQ

-680 PDSVRVY
+680 PDSVRAY

-709 SIQISPSD
+709 SIRISPSD

-741 DATKLTPGKYLY
+741 EATKLTPGKYLY

-758 DAYRWTPELASR
+758 DAYRWTPELTSR
-770 APGAYEKAAHLAQGE
+770 APEAYEKGAHLAERE
-785 LALNPDNAAAHAT
+785 LSLNPDNAAAHAT
-798 LAICDAKLGRM
+798 LAICYAKLGRL
-809 DPARQHIQRALEI
+809 DPARQHIARALEI
-822 EPANPDH
+822 EPTNPDH
-829 LLYAAIIAELAG
+829 FLYAGIVAEVGG
-841 KSDDAIG
+841 KSDEAIA

-866 PELKNL
+866 PELKKL
-872 RSFPGFGEAVA
+872 RSLPGFGEALA
-883 SAKGRA
+883 SAKSRT

>member
-1 MSSRLVYETKRP
+1 
-13 LESRANSMPLAAGST
+13 MPLAAGSK

-39 SGGMGEVYRAFDTRL
+39 SGGMGEVYRAVDTRL

-63 PEAFSS
+63 PEEFSR

-89 PAIAAIYGLEEA
+89 PAIAAIYGLEEVEA
-101 GGVRFIVME
+101 DGGRFIVME
-110 LVPGDTLSEKLSHG
+110 LVPGETLSEKLSHG
-124 PLPLV
+124 PLPLD

-179 DAKGTPFEPDV
+179 DAKSTGSNPDL
-190 SLSPTIVSDGTQPGV
+190 SLSPTIVSDGTEPGV

-247 GETASDIL
+247 GETASDVL

-266 LLPRDTPPRIR
+266 LLPPDTPPRVR
-277 ELLRRTLEKDPN
+277 DLLRRALDKDPN

-302 DQARE
+302 DQARDAL
-307 GFRESPLPIPPP
+307 RERPSAPAAAALPP
-319 TSRPRV
+319 RAARV
-325 SGKLLAAI
+325 SARRLAAI
-333 GVAAVLVALAAVW
+333 AIGAAAFALAVLWFAK
-346 IARRPSPPP
+346 RPFAPP
-355 APGSAIRFL
+355 APSPGSAAVRFL
-364 AVLPFKDLSSQP
+364 AVLPFKDLSGQA

-387 TMSARLARVPGL
+387 TMSARLARVPGV
-399 QVVTPRATNEFS
+399 QIVTPRATNAFS
-411 AGEKDLERVARSTGA
+411 AGEKDLDRVAKSTGA
-426 NLILT
+426 NLILE

-483 GAKRGAQSAA
+483 GGKRPAESAA
-493 QRGAVLLSSAAQ
+493 RARTLLLTSESQ

-510 AIGALRRYDVPE
+510 AIGALRRYDAPE
-522 AIATAVGIL
+522 SVATAVRIL
-531 TDLDRRHPDSPL
+531 TDLDAKYPDSPL

-550 AYLNQFEI
+550 AHLNEFEI
-558 TRDPASAERAMAA
+558 TRDRKSADRAIAA
-571 CEAARK
+571 CAAARK

-585 HTTLGQVLKMTGKPA
+585 HATLGEVLNLTGKPA
-600 EAAEEFERA
+600 EAADQFQRA
-609 LAAQPSSIDA
+609 LAAQPSSIEA
-619 LLGLADAYRA
+619 LLGLAESFRA
-629 TGSSRAEATYRRA
+629 TGNNSRAEATYRRA
-642 LALQPSYWAVYNQFG
+642 LTLQPGYWAAYNQFG
-657 FFYFRGGRY
+657 VFYYRAGRY
-666 ADAIPMFRE
+666 ADAIPMFQG
-675 AIRRR
+675 AIVRQ
-680 PDSVRVY
+680 PDSVRMY

-694 FKIDRFAEARQAYQS
+694 FKTDRFAEARQAYQS
-709 SIQISPSD
+709 SIRIKPSD

-730 GNYRAAAAAFE
+730 GNYRAAASAFE
-741 DATKLTPGKYLY
+741 EATQLTPGKYLY

-758 DAYRWTPELASR
+758 DAYRWTPELATR
-770 APGAYEKAAHLAQGE
+770 APAAYEKAARLAEGE
-785 LALNPDNAAAHAT
+785 LTLNPDNADAHAA
-798 LAICDAKLGRM
+798 LAICDAKLGRA
-809 DPARQHIQRALEI
+809 DPARRHVQRAMELE
-822 EPANPDH
+822 PDNPDH
-829 LLYAAIIAELAG
+829 LLYAAIVADVAG
-841 KSDDAIG
+841 RTDEAIV

-855 AGLGAAQIERE
+855 AGVGAAQIERE
-866 PELKNL
+866 PELQNL
-872 RSFPGFGEAVA
+872 KTIPGFVEALA
-883 SAKGRA
+883 AARRT